1 MKTKHFVLFAAL
13 VAVIAL
19 VAFVAP
25 GPSLANRSENS
36 SASIKN
42 TAHTTETVDLP
53 QSVRDLVTKELV
65 TPLRKKHYGSDK
77 PTGREF
83 SRCPSGIH
91 ANFEDHDVSAKDG
104 YFHGSI
110 NKWGG
115 CDSDELCKFRA
126 NSTSVQVETKDN
138 GYINASEWLNRAIAK
153 QGVKEI

>member
-1 MKTKHFVLFAAL
+1 MKTKHFLMFAAL

-42 TAHTTETVDLP
+42 TTQTTHTADLP
-53 QSVRDLVTKELV
+53 QSIRDLVTKELV
-65 TPLRKKHYGSDK
+65 APLRKKHYGADK
-77 PTGREF
+77 PSGREF

-91 ANFEDHDVSAKDG
+91 AYFEDEDVSPKDG
-104 YFHGSI
+104 YYHGVV
-110 NKWGG
+110 NKWAG
-115 CDSDELCKFRA
+115 CDSDELCNFRA
-126 NSTSVQVETKDN
+126 NATGVQVKTKDN
-138 GYINASEWLNRAIAK
+138 GYVSAAQWLSSPIAK